1 MEPLDALLIRN
12 EVVST
17 TPVRENDKFIK
28 SSVDDLVLNLR
39 ESKVTFVCNL
49 ECGMPFDSPHLP
61 RTNVLRDAKV
71 EIDLPFGEQV
81 DTLLMGDRE
90 IDFNSFRDLGNL
102 RSSLVD
108 DPVPIPRMFDEPL
121 GNSNSMSRSFE
132 TSDFLLEELT
142 AEIGLDNLIPKKI
155 NDGYYDSHGD
165 ILYLEQL
172 LDEDTSFNPSPSSL
186 PKESSLLVPPIPGF
200 KQICLRVVE
209 RLILFLPN
217 TVW

>member
-1 MEPLDALLIRN
+1 MEPLDALLIGN

-17 TPVRENDKFIK
+17 TLVRENDKFIN

-39 ESKVTFVCNL
+39 ESEVTFVCDL

-61 RTNVLRDAKV
+61 HTNVLRDAKV

-90 IDFNSFRDLGNL
+90 IDFNSFKDVGNL
-102 RSSLVD
+102 GSSLVD

-142 AEIGLDNLIPKKI
+142 AEIGLDNSIPKKI

-186 PKESSLLVPPIPGF
+186 PKESSLLVPQILGF

-209 RLILFLPN
+209 RLILFLPD